1 MHPSCSER
9 EAALAPG
16 SGAQMDGLIQAS
28 RNRIIYLPLLF
39 TDSQQSNEW
48 WIPAFQILLIKL
60 SVVLQRQYVWPE
72 MITHDRFPLSDRCL
86 SRRSPHT
93 SIMGTKHILE

>member
-28 RNRIIYLPLLF
+28 RNRIIYLPLLIA
-39 TDSQQSNEW
+39 DSQQSNEW
-48 WIPAFQILLIKL
+48 WIAAFKILLIKL
-60 SVVLQRQYVWPE
+60 SGVLQRKYVWPE
-72 MITHDRFPLSDRCL
+72 MITHDRIPLADRCL
-86 SRRSPHT
+86 SRRRPHA